1 MEDVE
6 GDDGEISMGDRG
18 VEDGC
23 AEGRYMKKV
32 EGGPVG
38 VWGVADDVQ
47 NCAIAFS
54 ALVNLSTSELWLLHS
69 SVISCC
75 CPEPLP
81 LAHRP
86 QPLRSEDLHSHIP
99 IGDNHKMKIN
109 KSLFMHVMT
118 CCRIFT
124 TFISCEHLSIIRP
137 R

>member
-6 GDDGEISMGDRG
+6 GNDGEISMGDRG

-32 EGGPVG
+32 EDGPVG

-54 ALVNLSTSELWLLHS
+54 ALVNLSTSELWLLRS

-75 CPEPLP
+75 C
-81 LAHRP
+81 R
-86 QPLRSEDLHSHIP
+86 
-99 IGDNHKMKIN
+99 
-109 KSLFMHVMT
+109 
-118 CCRIFT
+118 
-124 TFISCEHLSIIRP
+124 
-137 R
+137 